1 MKVLSL
7 TEAQVQAL
15 TQFEADRLIFTER
28 GIYYDNGQK
37 LVLYD
42 GLSHENFDASLLKA
56 TAPAIEYNGQQYI
69 NITEQKHYVAIDGV
83 WVSLTPDRYSDA
95 EIRKLIQQNTNNI
108 NQNKYNI
115 QTNTNNITTNRNNIN
130 RLFNEKQDNL
140 VPGYAIEIDTTKN
153 NTINY
158 TGKRIG
164 YIENQEAPTT
174 AQNNEDAMWLVYN
187 PGVDKTRYG
196 FHIDLIN
203 GKASVK
209 TWKRGFNSSKNQG
222 QFGTKT
228 DYKSWDYTQ
237 VLTQDVDGMTFEYDG
252 INNMKINIE
261 GDYAFTMYI
270 EHSGVIFD
278 INCRECTCGFA
289 FFNGS
294 VNLTCTDI
302 KMMRNINEYSGE
314 KGFMA
319 IGYNDGGNASGTIN
333 AVFNGGCQVNASTI
347 DNINSTLFKVR
358 GNYIVNITLND
369 NFKALMGM
377 YYDPFLLTTYYGVSQ
392 ITLTMNGNSTI
403 ITPATNNYF
412 ARAIDYAASYMTD
425 EQETSETL
433 KRSKFIMN
441 DNSKIIINTN
451 SRQCGAAL
459 ANVSLATT
467 TTRDGTYYISTKKVL
482 DIILNNNASIVIGT
496 ANQLISNDYNG
507 NKGIDGNFWFHNLS
521 GEIEIIRAARGVTF
535 TMNHNSSVTLNGQLV
550 RFFGGFVNLN
560 NFIEVNLN
568 DDCTITM
575 NECDG
580 RQPQYNYSTFINY
593 GRWSESI
600 PYGKFTQKTLPNY
613 KTTVNDN
620 RNTKTKLTSTCITT
634 KTYDAVNYPEEQ
646 FILEYNP
653 AGEKDLYIEEFNQ
666 TIKHISAT
674 YPTEEN
680 QNT

>member
-69 NITEQKHYVAIDGV
+69 NITEQKHYVAIDGA

-108 NQNKYNI
+108 NQNKYSI
-115 QTNTNNITTNRNNIN
+115 RTNTNNITTNGNNIN

-209 TWKRGFNSSKNQG
+209 TWKRGFNSYKNQG
-222 QFGTKT
+222 QFETKT

-270 EHSGVIFD
+270 EHSVVTFD

-302 KMMRNINEYSGE
+302 KMMRNINGYQDET
-314 KGFMA
+314 GFMT
-319 IGYNDGGNASGTIN
+319 IGYHNGGNASGAIN
-333 AVFNGGCQVNASTI
+333 AVFNGDCQVNASTI
-347 DNINSTLFKVR
+347 DNIHSALFRVR

-377 YYDPFLLTTYYGVSQ
+377 YYGPFLLTTYYGVSQ

-403 ITPATNNYF
+403 ITPVIDHYF

-459 ANVSLATT
+459 AKVSVAT
-467 TTRDGTYYISTKKVL
+467 TTRDGTHYISTKKVL

-507 NKGIDGNFWFHNLS
+507 HKGIDGNFWFSNVL

-575 NECDG
+575 NECEG

-593 GRWSESI
+593 GKWEES
-600 PYGKFTQKTLPNY
+600 PRNGRFRQKTLPNY

-620 RNTKTKLTSTCITT
+620 RNTKTKLTSTCITA
-634 KTYDAVNYPEEQ
+634 KTNDAVNYPEEQ

-666 TIKHISAT
+666 TIKVIDAT